1 MRVDFKATESG
12 ELIEGL
18 ITKASKQDLP
28 SKRDGWQFTWKK
40 LGKTEGA
47 EFYKLSTT
55 EDPETVEGMLMLT
68 LINEEMLY
76 MNNVEVAPHNYGS
89 EGKYDN
95 VAGGLIAFG
104 CYKSFE
110 KGKNYYLG
118 YLSFESK
125 TQLIELYQN
134 KYGATFAMGQKM
146 FFDPD
151 AGKNLMKKFLTIKI
165 AENEEA

>member
-1 MRVDFKATESG
+1 MKVVLEETQSG
-12 ELIEGL
+12 KLIEAL
-18 ITKASKQDLP
+18 ISKASKKELP

-47 EFYKLSTT
+47 DFYKLSTLDT
-55 EDPETVEGMLMLT
+55 PDRVEGMLMLT

-76 MNNVEVAPHNYGS
+76 LNNIEVAPHNYGS
-89 EGKYDN
+89 KGKYKN
-95 VAGGLIAFG
+95 VAGGLLAFA

-118 YLSFESK
+118 FLSFDSK

-146 FFDPD
+146 FFDPE
-151 AGKNLMKKFLTIKI
+151 AGKQLMKKYLLIDFDEK
-165 AENEEA
+165 